1 MGESDMQVDSDD
13 VCEVCD
19 DQPRCAESQS
29 ASSVEVTDAQLRAA
43 YETILRAI
51 GEDPNREGLRKTPA
65 RAAKAMR
72 ALCSGYA
79 IQPTQLARD
88 ALFTVEARSKE
99 PLGMVVVAS
108 ASSTTSRSRSARLEL
123 GRRWS
128 GRHISLAVVSLA
140 GSLTGTPHE
149 LRAPLVAQGGKTASH
164 RRLPESKQRASAPL
178 SPPGSGTPWVAA

>member
-1 MGESDMQVDSDD
+1 MRESDMQVDSDD

-19 DQPRCAESQS
+19 DQPRSAASQS

-99 PLGMVVVAS
+99 PLGMVVVVS
-108 ASSTTSRSRSARLEL
+108 KPLLASSALPTVASIPFR
-123 GRRWS
+123 
-128 GRHISLAVVSLA
+128 
-140 GSLTGTPHE
+140 SLTSPRVASCVSAARH
-149 LRAPLVAQGGKTASH
+149 PDQLV
-164 RRLPESKQRASAPL
+164 
-178 SPPGSGTPWVAA
+178 V